1 MINFEVVLS
10 DGTIANANSTSNSDL
25 WWALKGGGNRFAI
38 VTKFTLQAYPAGIN
52 GNVWGGIRIYS
63 PNDRQ
68 ALFTGLSEFVRDYPD
83 AKAAIIPTFEIG
95 LPNALVESP
104 TLFFFYDGP
113 TPPPE
118 AFSGVSKVNPVADFT
133 RYVEIDI
140 DPVQN

>member
-10 DGTIANANSTSNSDL
+10 DGTIANANKTSNPDL
-25 WWALKGGGNRFAI
+25 WWALRGGGNRFAI
-38 VTKFTLQAYPAGIN
+38 VTKFTLQGHPAGVN

-63 PNDRQ
+63 ANDRQ

-83 AKAAIIPTFEIG
+83 PKAAIIATFDIG
-95 LPNALVESP
+95 LPNALVSTP